1 MANQEL
7 DNYKDLKIVS
17 FSFGKILLSSMI
29 PATSGSYLI
38 FFKLE
43 EISLE
48 LRIIIVLSIFL
59 LAFFIDLMLL
69 FVREREITYEVR
81 YLKKTNN
88 LLKEQ
93 VNRLGDEVSKN
104 NENIKLLDGIANNF
118 NKLNSQ

>member
-59 LAFFIDLMLL
+59 LVFFIDLMLL
-69 FVREREITYEVR
+69 FIREREITYEVR
-81 YLKKTNN
+81 YLKNTNN

-104 NENIKLLDGIANNF
+104 NENIKLLDRIANNF

>member
-17 FSFGKILLSSMI
+17 FSFGKILFSSMI

>member
-48 LRIIIVLSIFL
+48 LRIIIILSIFL
-59 LAFFIDLMLL
+59 LMFFIDLMLL

-104 NENIKLLDGIANNF
+104 NENIKLLDGIANKF
-118 NKLNSQ
+118 NMLNSQ